1 MIEKNNYYLYNEKK
15 GEVMENTQKMAYAEV
30 GKILDILGENYKKKV
45 PTKLRELFYKEDNP
59 DVDINP
65 NNINDKKI
73 SRKALIIL
81 SILNLKYWED
91 DPQKKQRLK
100 IVYLEN
106 EVLYREKFKNNNWIN
121 EKKEKEINTVSV
133 TTELVVPKETLG
145 EKIRKLFK
153 KIFKR
158 K

>member
-1 MIEKNNYYLYNEKK
+1 
-15 GEVMENTQKMAYAEV
+15 MENTQKIAYAEV
-30 GKILDILGENYKKKV
+30 GRILDILGENYKKKV
-45 PTKLRELFYKEDNP
+45 PAKIRELFYEKDNP
-59 DVDINP
+59 QVDINLS
-65 NNINDKKI
+65 NINDKKI

-100 IVYLEN
+100 IAYLEN
-106 EVLYREKFKNNNWIN
+106 EVKYREKFKNNSWVS
-121 EKKEKEINTVSV
+121 EKKEKEINIAPV

-145 EKIRKLFK
+145 EKIRKFFK
-153 KIFKR
+153 NLFKR

>member
-1 MIEKNNYYLYNEKK
+1 
-15 GEVMENTQKMAYAEV
+15 MENTQKIAYAEV
-30 GKILDILGENYKKKV
+30 GRILDILGENYKKKV
-45 PTKLRELFYKEDNP
+45 PAKIRELFYEKDNP
-59 DVDINP
+59 QVDIDLS
-65 NNINDKKI
+65 NINDKKI

-100 IVYLEN
+100 IAYLEN
-106 EVLYREKFKNNNWIN
+106 EVKYREKFKNNSWVS
-121 EKKEKEINTVSV
+121 EKKEKEINIAPV

-145 EKIRKLFK
+145 EKIRKFFK
-153 KIFKR
+153 NLFKR

>member
-1 MIEKNNYYLYNEKK
+1 
-15 GEVMENTQKMAYAEV
+15 MENTQKIAYAEV
-30 GKILDILGENYKKKV
+30 GRILDILGENYKKKV
-45 PTKLRELFYKEDNP
+45 PAKIRELFYEKDNP
-59 DVDINP
+59 QVDINLS
-65 NNINDKKI
+65 NINDKKI

-100 IVYLEN
+100 IAYLEN
-106 EVLYREKFKNNNWIN
+106 EVKYREKFKNNSWVS
-121 EKKEKEINTVSV
+121 EKKEKEINIAPV

-145 EKIRKLFK
+145 EKIRKFLK
-153 KIFKR
+153 NLFKR